1 METAKREHV
10 TERRTELKGL
20 TGWGATKRKRV
31 SIPPSYAPIFAAK
44 CKKQYLR
51 LHWQKLAKQA

>member
-10 TERRTELKGL
+10 TERRAELKGL

-44 CKKQYLR
+44 CKKQYLP
-51 LHWQKLAKQA
+51 LHWQN